1 MKQHPSDIASEVSPI
16 DVGTLTDH
24 QLLQVLLGERAPPLE
39 SLGTLGDLSRA
50 SLPEIMARG
59 VPEADALI
67 LLATF
72 ELGRRSR
79 RGGPLPQTLH
89 APEDAYELLLPQLE
103 DSEREKFLV
112 VVLDVRN
119 RPRHVAQVALG
130 SVDHCIVD
138 PRDVFAPAI
147 REHGTAVLIAHN
159 HPSGDP
165 TPSREDVELT
175 QRLVH
180 AGELIGMPVLDHM
193 IIATGPLV
201 GARKFVSLAE
211 VGVMLGGRIVRPRK
225 KRKESV
231 SEGASSRPLRRAG
244 KRGARKKKT

>member
-1 MKQHPSDIASEVSPI
+1 M
-16 DVGTLTDH
+16 
-24 QLLQVLLGERAPPLE
+24 LLGERAPSLD
-39 SLGTLGDLSRA
+39 SLGTFTELARA
-50 SLPEIMARG
+50 SLPELVLRG
-59 VPEADALI
+59 IPEHEALV

-72 ELGRRSR
+72 EVGRRSR

-89 APEDAYELLLPQLE
+89 APEDAYELLLPYVE

-119 RPRHVAQVALG
+119 RPRHVAQVAQG

-165 TPSREDVELT
+165 TPSQEDVELT

-180 AGELIGMPVLDHM
+180 AGEIIGMPVLDHM

-201 GARKFVSLAE
+201 AARKFVSLAE
-211 VGVMLGGRIVRPRK
+211 VGVMLGDRIIRPRK
-225 KRKESV
+225 RRSKALASES
-231 SEGASSRPLRRAG
+231 SGARPRRRAG
-244 KRGARKKKT
+244 KAATRRKKR